1 MNENRRHRVMI
12 NQFQGKLQWRLVMY
26 WLIYQV
32 SMWNF
37 LFCWQL
43 LGEGKGN
50 PLEQYYR
57 FIGVNYP
64 ALFCLAI
71 LVPFFA
77 WDAMRF
83 THRVAGPIYRFR
95 QTLQAIA
102 AGEPV
107 RQVKLR
113 NGDHLNEVAD
123 DINEMLEALEE
134 RGVITIDRPPGKIGG
149 VAPAGPEVPFD
160 DGLEGS
166 PQDESLTSP
175 TA

>member
-1 MNENRRHRVMI
+1 MNKNRRCRVMV
-12 NQFQGKLQWRLVMY
+12 NEFQGKLLWRFVMY

-50 PLEQYYR
+50 PLEQYFR
-57 FIGVNYP
+57 FVGVNYP
-64 ALFCLAI
+64 TLFILAI

-95 QTLQAIA
+95 QTILAIT

-107 RQVKLR
+107 RRVKLR
-113 NGDHLNEVAD
+113 NGDQLNEVAD
-123 DINEMLEALEE
+123 DINDMLEVLEE
-134 RGVITIDRPPGKIGG
+134 RGAITIDRPPAKTG
-149 VAPAGPEVPFD
+149 VVASTGPEVRFD

-166 PQDESLTSP
+166 PQDESLTSR

>member
-43 LGEGKGN
+43 LREGKGN
-50 PLEQYYR
+50 PLEQYLQ
-57 FIGVNYP
+57 FLSVNYP
-64 ALFCLAI
+64 TLFVLAI

-83 THRVAGPIYRFR
+83 SHRVAGPIHRFR
-95 QTLQAIA
+95 QTIQAIT
-102 AGEPV
+102 AGEPIT
-107 RQVKLR
+107 RVKLR
-113 NGDHLNEVAD
+113 NGDDLHEVAD
-123 DINEMLEALEE
+123 DINEMLDVLEE
-134 RGVITIDRPPGKIGG
+134 RGVITINRPPGKARV
-149 VAPAGPEVPFD
+149 VAPAGAEIQFN

-166 PQDESLTSP
+166 PQDQSLPSHTS
-175 TA
+175 

>member
-1 MNENRRHRVMI
+1 MDKNRRSRVMV
-12 NQFQGKLQWRLVMY
+12 NQFQGKLLWRFVMY

-32 SMWNF
+32 TMWNF

-43 LGEGKGN
+43 VGEGLGN
-50 PLEQYYR
+50 PLEQYFR
-57 FIGVNYP
+57 FVGQNYP
-64 ALFCLAI
+64 ALFCLAV

-95 QTLQAIA
+95 RTIQAIT

-107 RQVKLR
+107 RRVKLR
-113 NGDHLNEVAD
+113 NGDQLNEVAD
-123 DINEMLEALEE
+123 DINEMLDALEE
-134 RGVITIDRPPGKIGG
+134 RGAITIQRPPAKLSC
-149 VAPAGPEVPFD
+149 VATVGATGRLD
-160 DGLEGS
+160 DALDGS
-166 PQDESLTSP
+166 PQDESLTLP